1 MSLRSYDPLLGKI
14 VAMWWDDP
22 YYDPDE
28 GPPDA
33 TFQPVPKL
41 TIGLCVHETADS
53 VVLAHEVWLDGSK
66 TIYGKTVLPRRVATS
81 IQVLGG
87 EVRGYEKKAAIK
99 PLAQSVA
106 TPAKAS
112 PFSYVEAVAA
122 GMRAVEPKIQKH
134 LSEPYP
140 ASSASW
146 SDVQSELHWRV
157 CHDAAVW
164 EPPEPED

>member
-1 MSLRSYDPLLGKI
+1 MMRSYDPLLGKI

-99 PLAQSVA
+99 PLAQSVDA
-106 TPAKAS
+106 PADVRPS
-112 PFSYVEAVAA
+112 
-122 GMRAVEPKIQKH
+122 
-134 LSEPYP
+134 

-146 SDVQSELHWRV
+146 RDVQSELHWRV

-164 EPPEPED
+164 EPEESED